1 MKRDDEETELEI
13 AEMEVEE
20 LLEGGEVAKREESES
35 KELCE
40 DALS

>member
-20 LLEGGEVAKREESES
+20 LLEGGEREESES